1 MEGKKVVGPSSGTSS
16 GPSSRCISGQRFF
29 ATGYRSYLSY
39 AIASLGIC
47 TGLRRMLVAAH
58 PHSTPPRAHISSTKT
73 NDVLGF
79 PFGSWTAVWVSLS
92 RQGCA
97 NRITDIYGCSIYT
110 QLEAEREL
118 GLPCWDRGGARRNRR
133 PLSVR
138 EGLHRTVYVSIHLY
152 VKPKARQPAT
162 RASGAHRLC
171 LHCPC
176 LHSSMYSVYV
186 PGPAISPGGE
196 AIVARGGFVSMR
208 ACVCTHHLSTC
219 DWYACTACT
228 HHLYVYD

>member
-16 GPSSRCISGQRFF
+16 GPSSRCISRQRFF
-29 ATGYRSYLSY
+29 ATRYRSYLSY

-58 PHSTPPRAHISSTKT
+58 PHSTPPARTYLARR
-73 NDVLGF
+73 
-79 PFGSWTAVWVSLS
+79 PMMSWASLS
-92 RQGCA
+92 GAGRLCGSRSLARVAPIESQ
-97 NRITDIYGCSIYT
+97 IYASARYT

-152 VKPKARQPAT
+152 VKRKARQPAT

-176 LHSSMYSVYV
+176 LHSSMYSVC
-186 PGPAISPGGE
+186 
-196 AIVARGGFVSMR
+196 ARACDFPRRRSDRRAWGICLH
-208 ACVCTHHLSTC
+208 ACVCMYTSSI
-219 DWYACTACT
+219 YM
-228 HHLYVYD
+228 

>member
-1 MEGKKVVGPSSGTSS
+1 
-16 GPSSRCISGQRFF
+16 
-29 ATGYRSYLSY
+29 
-39 AIASLGIC
+39 
-47 TGLRRMLVAAH
+47 MLVAAH
-58 PHSTPPRAHISSTKT
+58 PHSTPPARTYLARR
-73 NDVLGF
+73 
-79 PFGSWTAVWVSLS
+79 PMMSWASLS
-92 RQGCA
+92 GAGRLCGSRSLARVAPIESQ
-97 NRITDIYGCSIYT
+97 IYASARYT

-152 VKPKARQPAT
+152 VKRKARQPAT